1 MISGTLLSFLLG
13 LIREFDFEER
23 KLNRV
28 LVNDAWLSTFPHSSA
43 EFVPA
48 TCSNHC
54 YSLVRLKGA
63 DMAHPKPFKYFSFW
77 SKHPVFLQVVQKAWS
92 NDEEGVPMFNFYEKH
107 SNVNK
112 FKGYDKDHINSIS
125 QQVPQGKAELLSLQ
139 QRGIFSSS

>member
-1 MISGTLLSFLLG
+1 
-13 LIREFDFEER
+13 
-23 KLNRV
+23 
-28 LVNDAWLSTFPHSSA
+28 
-43 EFVPA
+43 
-48 TCSNHC
+48 
-54 YSLVRLKGA
+54 
-63 DMAHPKPFKYFSFW
+63 MAHPKPFKYFSFW